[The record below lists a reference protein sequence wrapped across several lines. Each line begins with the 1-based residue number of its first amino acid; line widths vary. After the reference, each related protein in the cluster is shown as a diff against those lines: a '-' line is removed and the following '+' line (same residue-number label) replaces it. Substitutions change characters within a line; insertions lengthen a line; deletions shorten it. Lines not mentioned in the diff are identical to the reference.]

1 MQKQYV
7 LIGCTLMITF
17 LYRVEYA
24 MGMSESERFAFSV
37 FARDAASAAFVGS
50 RYLL

>member
-1 MQKQYV
+1 
-7 LIGCTLMITF
+7 
-17 LYRVEYA
+17 